1 MRAMIARLKVP
12 LLTLAVATVTPS
24 AAIPQQGAT
33 RAGIIDLTI
42 GGGNESRPNYSF
54 TSIAHVVTD
63 PSGRIFVSDAEEH
76 VVRVYS
82 PAGVHLFNIGRRGQ
96 GPGEFEGPT
105 YMAFD
110 TRGRLWV
117 RDGGNMR
124 YNGYTVAATRAQ
136 PVATIRMSHAEG
148 DLWAPLTFDEQGRLV
163 DIGQVAAKG
172 GGTLRVRFHLDS
184 TGRVMRADT
193 VGKPPGDSVPEF
205 AFKRKVPGMPG
216 VESAAATYYFTQ
228 PFGGLWVSAHG
239 PGGEWMSGSTGAY
252 AFAWMGPRGKLRV
265 IARTVPPVPLIAADR
280 TSAEER
286 FAAFMKRS
294 QATRREI
301 PFGVPTTKAPVRAIA
316 LDIEGRLWVERSVQ
330 TGTARVADVF
340 GRDGALAGTVIW
352 PASVA
357 IIPGGTARG
366 WTAVGIMSDTSDVES
381 VVRIV
386 FR

>member
-1 MRAMIARLKVP
+1 MRAMMVCLTVP
-12 LLTLAVATVTPS
+12 ALTLSIAGVS
-24 AAIPQQGAT
+24 APQQGAMRT
-33 RAGIIDLTI
+33 GVVDLTI
-42 GGGNESRPNYSF
+42 GGERETRPNYSF
-54 TSIAHVVTD
+54 TRIANVITD

-82 PAGVHLFNIGRRGQ
+82 SAGVHLFNIGRQGQ

-105 YMAFD
+105 FMAFD
-110 TRGRLWV
+110 ARGRLWV

-136 PVATIRMSHAEG
+136 LVATIRMAHADG
-148 DLWAPLTFDEQGRLV
+148 DRWAPLSFDDQGRLV
-163 DIGQVAAKG
+163 DVGEVSAKK

-193 VGKPPGDSVPEF
+193 VPEPPVDSVPEF
-205 AFKRKVPGMPG
+205 AFKRKVAGMPG

-228 PFGGLWVSAHG
+228 PFGSLWMTAHG

-252 AFAWMGPRGKLRV
+252 AFAWMGPRGRLRV
-265 IARTVPPVPLIAADR
+265 ISRTVPPVPLIAADR
-280 TSAEER
+280 VSAEER

-301 PFGVPTTKAPVRAIA
+301 PFGVPTNKAPLRAVSF
-316 LDIEGRLWVERSVQ
+316 DVEGRLWVERSVR
-330 TGTARVADVF
+330 TGTARIADVF
-340 GRDGALAGTVIW
+340 SRDGTLAGTVTW
-352 PASVA
+352 PANVA

-366 WTAVGIMSDTSDVES
+366 WTAVGIMTDTSEVES
-381 VVRIV
+381 VVRIA